1 LKRSL
6 KINPIVQTTF
16 TVPDLA
22 CGACADKISQAI
34 RSLDP
39 QAQITANPQTKLVQ
53 IESALPVTTL
63 STTITAAGYTISN

>member
-1 LKRSL
+1 M
-6 KINPIVQTTF
+6 QTTF

-34 RSLDP
+34 HSIDP

-53 IESALPVTTL
+53 IESELAVVTL
-63 STTITAAGYTISN
+63 QTTITAAGYTVNK